1 MPSTQ
6 LFTINELGCSIPANT
21 PHAVSVTL
29 PTWQDNV
36 DYEEGRERVLSKMVN
51 GYPRFFIH
59 NLIKKLMS
67 HCEQKFAKSME
78 SCLLF
83 PSRKAA
89 QRCRD
94 FLRKYYTPLDAL
106 SLSASTSIS
115 KASSTIARL
124 AEITVLAPTAEHVES
139 SLPNA
144 VTLYVVI
151 FPKDA
156 FPVAKLYWQ
165 HTGDGISSRQAEYV
179 LRLLQAKQA
188 EEQTQEKLMN
198 RKISPRKRYSN
209 SRSPVT
215 MASLTNTNN
224 DINNINN
231 NITNNIDNS
240 ITDNNNNI
248 NSSNID
254 INYNKKELTELLFE
268 VDSYVE
274 ERYGRN
280 LSVEFAEKAKII
292 LKRRIAGVLGV
303 ESNEEDLQSVASKS
317 IEGISERE
325 VTELTEDDVYLF
337 PSGMS
342 SIFIAHQIIL
352 AAFPPKKSVCF
363 GFVYADTLKVLE
375 KFGPGCHFFGHGS
388 STDIDALENLLAS
401 GERIL
406 CLLCEFPSNPLLKS
420 PDLKRLRAL
429 ADKYDFLIIV
439 DETIG
444 NFVNV
449 SVLAWADLIVSSLTK
464 IFSGDSNVMGGG
476 LMLNPQR
483 RHYLKLKETLKVE
496 YEDLFWAE
504 DAIFLERNSR
514 TFRERILK
522 INENAEILCDLLN
535 NNSKVKKVYYPKF
548 VSSEIYV
555 QYMRRNGG
563 YGGLF
568 SITFHSEL
576 ASAQFFDALP
586 IAKGPSL
593 GTNFTL
599 ACPYTILAH
608 YTELDW
614 AAGFGVE
621 KGLVRVSVGLEDKEI
636 LLAAF
641 QTSLDAITDN

>member
-1 MPSTQ
+1 
-6 LFTINELGCSIPANT
+6 
-21 PHAVSVTL
+21 
-29 PTWQDNV
+29 
-36 DYEEGRERVLSKMVN
+36 
-51 GYPRFFIH
+51 
-59 NLIKKLMS
+59 MS
-67 HCEQKFAKSME
+67 HCEQKFAKPTE

-94 FLRKYYTPLDAL
+94 FLKRYYNPQDAL
-106 SLSASTSIS
+106 SSSTSIS

-124 AEITVLAPTAEHVES
+124 AEITVLAPTAEYTES

-144 VTLYVVI
+144 VTLYVII

-156 FPVAKLYWQ
+156 FPVAKSYWQ
-165 HTGDGISSRQAEYV
+165 HTGDGISSRHAEYV
-179 LRLLQAKQA
+179 LRLLQAKQE

-198 RKISPRKRYSN
+198 LKISSKKRYSN
-209 SRSPVT
+209 PRPPV
-215 MASLTNTNN
+215 AVANVTNTNN
-224 DINNINN
+224 IDSNNNDINKSITKNN
-231 NITNNIDNS
+231 NLNNN
-240 ITDNNNNI
+240 ITDNNNDCD
-248 NSSNID
+248 NSNNSNIV
-254 INYNKKELTELLFE
+254 NSKKASADELLFGAN
-268 VDSYVE
+268 SYVE

-280 LSVEFAEKAKII
+280 LSAEFAEKAKIV
-292 LKRRIAGVLGV
+292 LKRRIAGVFGV
-303 ESNEEDLQSVASKS
+303 ESDEENLQNVASKA
-317 IEGISERE
+317 IEGISERDLM
-325 VTELTEDDVYLF
+325 VVSEDDVYLF
-337 PSGMS
+337 PCGMS
-342 SIFIAHQIIL
+342 AIFNAHRIIL
-352 AAFPPKKSVCF
+352 SAFPHKKSVCF
-363 GFVYADTLKVLE
+363 GFVYVDTLKILE

-401 GERIL
+401 GEKIL
-406 CLLCEFPSNPLLKS
+406 CLFCEFPSNPLLKS

-444 NFVNV
+444 NYINV
-449 SVLAWADLIVSSLTK
+449 RVLECADIIVSSYTK

-476 LMLNPQR
+476 LVLNPQR
-483 RHYLKLKETLKVE
+483 RHYQKLKEALKVE

-504 DAIFLERNSR
+504 DVIFLERNSR

-522 INENAEILCDLLN
+522 INENAEMLCDFLN
-535 NNSKVKKVYYPKF
+535 SNSKVKKLYYPKF
-548 VSSEIYV
+548 ITPEIYA
-555 QYMRRNGG
+555 QYMRKEGC

-568 SITFHSEL
+568 SITFHSER

-614 AAGFGVE
+614 AAKFGVE
-621 KGLVRVSVGLEDKEI
+621 KVLVRVSVGLENKET
-636 LLAAF
+636 LLTAF
-641 QTSLDAITDN
+641 QIGLDAITDN